1 MEAGV
6 SELTE
11 YAIRQIGNLMPM
23 AEVTVSRH
31 KNCAGYSNYVSFYYQ
46 RINRFV
52 HGKLRISDHSVGDFR
67 MATDT
72 CVYISS
78 YKDVDMYL
86 ASAVSH
92 YDWLQNAGTEIIF
105 MRNGS
110 IADIDITT
118 LKDIGNGAFLAKRL
132 SDGVTIKCYKVVRI
146 AK

>member
-1 MEAGV
+1 MKYSV
-6 SELTE
+6 NELTE

-31 KNCAGYSNYVSFYYQ
+31 KNCAGCSNYVSFYYQ
-46 RINRFV
+46 RINQFV

-72 CVYISS
+72 CVYICS
-78 YKDVDMYL
+78 YEDIDMRI
-86 ASAVSH
+86 ASAVYQ

-110 IADIDITT
+110 IADIDIST
-118 LKDIGNGAFLAKRL
+118 LKDIGNGAFLARRL

-146 AK
+146 AQ

>member
-1 MEAGV
+1 MKYSV
-6 SELTE
+6 NDLTE

-31 KNCAGYSNYVSFYYQ
+31 RNCAGCSNYVSFYYK

-52 HGKLRISDHSVGDFR
+52 HGTLRISDHSVGDFR

-72 CVYISS
+72 CVHVYS
-78 YKDVDMYL
+78 YEGIDMCI
-86 ASAVSH
+86 ASAASQ

-118 LKDIGNGAFLAKRL
+118 LEDIGNGAFLAKRL
-132 SDGVTIKCYKVVRI
+132 SDGVTIKCYKVARI